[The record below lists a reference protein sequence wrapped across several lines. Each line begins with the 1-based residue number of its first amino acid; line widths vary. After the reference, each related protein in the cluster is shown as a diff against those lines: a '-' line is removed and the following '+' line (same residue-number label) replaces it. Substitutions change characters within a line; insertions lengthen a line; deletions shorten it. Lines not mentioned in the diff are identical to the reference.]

1 MNRVI
6 SVLKTSALISSLAAG
21 GHAVHYFS
29 EQAKG
34 KNDHPKVEI
43 APVEHPQEGL
53 QRLLAGN
60 ERFVQGMS
68 VHPDQTFARIK
79 ATENGQKPYAVVVTC
94 SDSRVSPEI
103 LFDEGIGDLFV
114 IRTAGNLMDDLELGS
129 VEYAVEHLDA
139 SLVIILGHTECG
151 AIKAF
156 LSEEGNPPGH
166 IRQVVETIAR
176 EKEEQQILNFEGK
189 DLNACIE
196 GNVLHGVRQIKNDEP
211 VLSEKINA
219 HEVLVVPM
227 VYDVHSGRVQVL
239 QENDLSR
246 KHHCDITTHPL

>member
-79 ATENGQKPYAVVVTC
+79 ATENGQNPML
-94 SDSRVSPEI
+94 SWSPA
-103 LFDEGIGDLFV
+103 
-114 IRTAGNLMDDLELGS
+114 RTA
-129 VEYAVEHLDA
+129 A
-139 SLVIILGHTECG
+139 SLPRYCLMREL
-151 AIKAF
+151 AIY
-156 LSEEGNPPGH
+156 S
-166 IRQVVETIAR
+166 
-176 EKEEQQILNFEGK
+176 
-189 DLNACIE
+189 
-196 GNVLHGVRQIKNDEP
+196 
-211 VLSEKINA
+211 
-219 HEVLVVPM
+219 
-227 VYDVHSGRVQVL
+227 
-239 QENDLSR
+239 
-246 KHHCDITTHPL
+246 